1 MNIHSFASHNA
12 EEMRRLSNQGHR
24 VEGALLAAVGVL
36 ASLGGAGVI
45 WAAMIWPILIA
56 AAGVAL
62 LVLIYLRH
70 PRSDWPAIWSDPQQ
84 RQHTLLA
91 TALVVAGPAELL
103 GQRTNGTWV
112 YVWPAALIL
121 IGALFLTHT
130 QHGQGQA
137 VARAVLLH
145 RILGG
150 TIALGGIL
158 KLADVSTASGV
169 FAFLWPLALLAA
181 AAQLL
186 LYREPEGAFEA
197 ESGHRHHS

>member
-1 MNIHSFASHNA
+1 MKTHPFASHSA
-12 EEMRRLSNQGHR
+12 EERRHLSDQGHR
-24 VEGALLAAVGVL
+24 VEGVLLAAVGIL
-36 ASLGGAGVI
+36 AILSGAGVA
-45 WAAMIWPILIA
+45 WAATAWPILIVV
-56 AAGVAL
+56 AGVTL

-91 TALVVAGPAELL
+91 TALVVASPAELL
-103 GQRTNGTWV
+103 GQRAGGLWM
-112 YVWPAALIL
+112 YAWPAALIL

-137 VARAVLLH
+137 VARAVRLH

-150 TIALGGIL
+150 TIMLGGIL
-158 KLADVSTASGV
+158 RLADISTASGV
-169 FAFLWPLALLAA
+169 FVFLWPFALLAA

-186 LYREPEGAFEA
+186 IYREPEGAFEA
-197 ESGHRHHS
+197 ESGHKHRS